1 MCLDERRAL
10 YSHNLQPVDIDF
22 EWDEANEEKLLLRHF
37 VRADE
42 VEQVFYNRPMVRR
55 QGNDY
60 VAVGQTD
67 AGRWLK
73 VFFERQSSNVRAYSA
88 RDLTESEKRRIVR

>member
-1 MCLDERRAL
+1 
-10 YSHNLQPVDIDF
+10 VDIDF

-37 VRADE
+37 VRAEE

-55 QGNDY
+55 QGTEY

-67 AGRWLK
+67 SGRWLK
-73 VFFERQSSNVRAYSA
+73 VFFERRSSSVRAYSA
-88 RDLTESEKRRIVR
+88 RDLTAAEKRRIVR